1 MFPVKSARERIQFLL
16 DHLKDPILS
25 SVCGREAAE
34 EDEEWD
40 TEPKTRTPHKDVGKN
55 ELAITLGRAGP
66 EHGSDLAITLG
77 YNTTADNGRMDVR
90 GTFRKHATAGITR
103 SNAKLTSREI
113 RSHSRVATSLAMV

>member
-16 DHLKDPILS
+16 DPLKDPILS

-66 EHGSDLAITLG
+66 EHDSDLAITLG
-77 YNTTADNGRMDVR
+77 YNTTAEQWQNGCQRNFQKTCH
-90 GTFRKHATAGITR
+90 GGNHTK
-103 SNAKLTSREI
+103 
-113 RSHSRVATSLAMV
+113 